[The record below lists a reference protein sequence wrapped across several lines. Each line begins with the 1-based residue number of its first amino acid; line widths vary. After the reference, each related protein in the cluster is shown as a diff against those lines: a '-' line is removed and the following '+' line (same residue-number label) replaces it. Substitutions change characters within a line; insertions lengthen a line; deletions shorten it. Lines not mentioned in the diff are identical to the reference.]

1 MERPITTLFMLMSL
15 DGKISTSD
23 IDKFDYDKDIPQ
35 LPIAS
40 KGLYQYYDLEKE
52 QDMCTFITGRVL
64 SKVGWNR
71 KVVSDSL
78 SKVSFVIYDNQWLTE
93 SGVYNLCNSLNK
105 VVIVTSEKNHPAHSV
120 DKENLT
126 VLRCGTENLS
136 ELFSYLKRGLGID
149 RITIQSGGRMN
160 GVLFRKK
167 LIDKINLV
175 IAPIVVGGSS
185 VSSLVD
191 GAPISGLNDL
201 SELKLVN
208 TTVLNDGYLQLKYDV
223 VK

>member
-15 DGKISTSD
+15 DGKISTGD
-23 IDKFDYDKDIPQ
+23 IDKFDFDKDIPQ
-35 LPIAS
+35 LPVAY
-40 KGLYQYYDLEKE
+40 KGLRQYYDLEKE
-52 QDMCTFITGRVL
+52 QDLWTFITGRVL

-78 SKVSFVIYDNQWLTE
+78 SEVSFVIYDNQWITE
-93 SGVYNLCNSLNK
+93 SGVHNLCDSMKK

-126 VLRCGTENLS
+126 VLRCDTENLS

-191 GAPISGLNDL
+191 GAPISELNDL

-208 TTVLNDGYLQLKYDV
+208 ATVLNDGYLQLKYDV

>member
-1 MERPITTLFMLMSL
+1 MDRPITTLFMLMSL
-15 DGKISTSD
+15 DGKISTGD
-23 IDKFDYDKDIPQ
+23 IDKFDFDKDIPQ
-35 LPIAS
+35 LPVVH
-40 KGLYQYYDLEKE
+40 KGLHQYYDLEKE
-52 QDMCTFITGRVL
+52 QDPWTFITGRVL

-71 KVVSDSL
+71 KVVSDSIL
-78 SKVSFVIYDNQWLTE
+78 EVSFVIYDNQWITE
-93 SGVYNLCNSLNK
+93 SGVLNLCNSTKK

-126 VLRCGTENLS
+126 VLRCGTENIS
-136 ELFSYLKRGLGID
+136 ELFSYLKRSMGVQK
-149 RITIQSGGRMN
+149 ITIQSGGRMN

-175 IAPIVVGGSS
+175 VAPIVVGGSS

-191 GAPISGLNDL
+191 GASIEELNDL
-201 SELKLVN
+201 TELKLID